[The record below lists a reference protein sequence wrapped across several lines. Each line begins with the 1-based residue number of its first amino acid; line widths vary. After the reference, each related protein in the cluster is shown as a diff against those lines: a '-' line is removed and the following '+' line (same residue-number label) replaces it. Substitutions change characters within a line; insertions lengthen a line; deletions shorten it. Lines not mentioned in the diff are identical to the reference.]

1 VHFYVATL
9 FPDLVN
15 NYVSQGVIG
24 RAVDTGL
31 VGVDAVDIRDF
42 STDKYRTVDD
52 VPYGGGA
59 GMVLMPEPVA
69 KAIDSVGTVD
79 RRILLTPSGRP
90 FKQSDAVEWAQLD
103 SVLLVCGRYEGID
116 QRIRDDFIDDAISI
130 GDYVL
135 SGGELGALVVLD
147 ATLRLVPG
155 VLGNASS
162 VRHESYA
169 EDLLEHPHYTRPAEW
184 RGRPVPDVLLSGH
197 HARIAEWRRNESL
210 RRTAAIRPDLLTKA
224 SLTSKEREILP
235 VLMPGNG
242 PEETSDE

>member
-1 VHFYVATL
+1 MRFVVATL
-9 FPDLVN
+9 FPDLVT

-24 RAVDTGL
+24 RAVDAGV
-31 VGVDAVDIRDF
+31 VGVDTVDIRDF

-59 GMVLMPEPVA
+59 GMVLMPEPIA
-69 KAIDSVGTVD
+69 QAIESVGPVS
-79 RRILLTPSGRP
+79 RRILLTPSGRA
-90 FKQSDAVEWAQLD
+90 FTQADAVEWSQLD

-116 QRIRDDFIDDAISI
+116 QRIRDDFVDDAISI

-155 VLGNASS
+155 VLGNAASA
-162 VRHESYA
+162 RHESYA

-184 RGRPVPDVLLSGH
+184 RGRAVPEVLLSGH
-197 HARIAEWRRNESL
+197 HARIAEWRRRSSL
-210 RRTAAIRPDLLTKA
+210 ERTAAIRPDLITRA
-224 SLTSKEREILP
+224 SLTSAEREILP
-235 VLMPGNG
+235 DILSGTG
-242 PEETSDE
+242 PEETQDE

>member
-1 VHFYVATL
+1 MRFVVATL
-9 FPDLVN
+9 FPDLVT

-24 RAVDTGL
+24 RAVDAGV
-31 VGVDAVDIRDF
+31 VGVDTVDIRDF

-59 GMVLMPEPVA
+59 GMVLMPEPIA
-69 KAIDSVGTVD
+69 QAIESVGPVS
-79 RRILLTPSGRP
+79 RRILLTPSGRA
-90 FKQSDAVEWAQLD
+90 FTQADAVEWSQLD

-116 QRIRDDFIDDAISI
+116 QRIRDDFVDDAISI

-155 VLGNASS
+155 VLGNAASA
-162 VRHESYA
+162 RYEFYA

-184 RGRPVPDVLLSGH
+184 RGRAVPEVLLSGH
-197 HARIAEWRRNESL
+197 HARIAEWRRRSSL
-210 RRTAAIRPDLLTKA
+210 ERTAAIRPDLITRA
-224 SLTSKEREILP
+224 SLTSAEREILP
-235 VLMPGNG
+235 DILSGTG
-242 PEETSDE
+242 PEETQDE